1 MFVIRDQKRRRK
13 VNASL
18 INDFQVGD
26 IFLILF
32 LAPEPPR
39 IQSSDQKITQL
50 KKHEILE
57 AKIGDQ
63 LTLLAGVKVIITCLA
78 SGLPTPTVQWRKDG
92 EDLSVS
98 GNRLEI
104 KNATTQ
110 DTGVFTCEAVNR
122 AGRFS
127 HSSELR
133 VIGKEGFFHKIRFQK
148 SRMAKNL
155 PRNLLR
161 LFRNRNT
168 RNRRYFWSFWLYSV
182 FEKKRTEGL
191 FISRLPGRIL
201 SWVHMRDFSPV
212 TEIPVG
218 KTEISTIEPARPLI

>member
-1 MFVIRDQKRRRK
+1 MIPTISVIFA
-13 VNASL
+13 N
-18 INDFQVGD
+18 GD

-39 IQSSDQKITQL
+39 IQHSDQKITQL
-50 KKHEILE
+50 NKHEILE

-148 SRMAKNL
+148 SGMAKNL
-155 PRNLLR
+155 PRRNLLR
-161 LFRNRNT
+161 LFQNRNK
-168 RNRRYFWSFWLYSV
+168 RNRRYFWSFWFYSV

-191 FISRLPGRIL
+191 FISRLPARIL

-218 KTEISTIEPARPLI
+218 KTAFSTIEPARPLI